1 MEMGK
6 KKINDIYTLSNFTI
20 DEIAN
25 FYDVHE
31 LELLLYMEPDIQE
44 IDLML
49 EALED
54 YLCERQEFEKCCI
67 LRDERIRREN
77 RATYKKKCIK

>member
-1 MEMGK
+1 MAK
-6 KKINDIYTLSNFTI
+6 KVRDIYTLINFTI

-25 FYDVHE
+25 FYDIHE
-31 LELLLYMEPDIQE
+31 LELLLYVEPDIQE

-54 YLCERQEFEKCCI
+54 YLVEKQEFEKCCVV
-67 LRDERIRREN
+67 RDERIRREN
-77 RATYKKKCIK
+77 RIGYKKNYIK

>member
-1 MEMGK
+1 MA
-6 KKINDIYTLSNFTI
+6 KKIKDIHTLSNFTI
-20 DEIAN
+20 DEIVN

-31 LELLLYMEPDIQE
+31 LELLLYLEPDIQE

-54 YLCERQEFEKCCI
+54 YLVEKEMYDHAI
-67 LRDERIRREN
+67 VVRDERKRREE
-77 RATYKKKCIK
+77 RIKYKKKYIK